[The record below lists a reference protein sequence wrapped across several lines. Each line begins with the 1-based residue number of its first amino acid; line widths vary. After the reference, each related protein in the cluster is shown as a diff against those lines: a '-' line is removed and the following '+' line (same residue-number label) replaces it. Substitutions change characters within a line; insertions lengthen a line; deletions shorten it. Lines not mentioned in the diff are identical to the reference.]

1 MHLLKIQALC
11 ARKDI
16 GGFSAWIILELMVLK
31 SKAAQSIA
39 FFYNLCHHICPS
51 TFISG
56 LEGNTVA
63 FESTFDLIM
72 QFRLGF
78 GVSAFYAIPVD
89 FGGADLGGL
98 GYKFRFTF
106 NF

>member
-1 MHLLKIQALC
+1 M
-11 ARKDI
+11 
-16 GGFSAWIILELMVLK
+16 G
-31 SKAAQSIA
+31 A
-39 FFYNLCHHICPS
+39 FFGGTLQHRINRPNLNDIQMWAGAALS

-56 LEGNTVA
+56 LEGNTIA

-89 FGGADLGGL
+89 FGGADLGGF